1 MRVIVPPVTAPE
13 PLLGRAYK
21 NAEQTLPFGAWTPVS
36 FEAVTD
42 AAGGA
47 MTTNGFTAPA
57 AGVYDVSVAVIM
69 YSVGNIPQAGDYIN
83 IAVRKNG
90 AEAMKIAEV
99 TLGAAGGTS
108 AIGAGPLRLAAGD
121 VLQVWA
127 YTRPGRAIFGA
138 PATEVT
144 TFSVANWRP

>member
-1 MRVIVPPVTAPE
+1 MRVIMPPASLPE

-21 NAEQTLPFGAWTPVS
+21 DTEQTLPFGAWTQVS
-36 FEAVTD
+36 FEGVTD

-47 MTTNGFTAPA
+47 MTTSGFTAPT

-69 YSVGNIPQAGDYIN
+69 YSPGNVPQAGDYIN
-83 IAVRKNG
+83 ITVRKNG
-90 AEAMKIAEV
+90 AEAMKITEV

-108 AIGAGPLRLAAGD
+108 AIGAGPLRLVAGD
-121 VLQVWA
+121 LLQVWA
-127 YTRPGRAIFGA
+127 YTRPGRTIYGA
-138 PATEVT
+138 PGEQIT